1 MERGIIRILVI
12 GLICLFMLSCIPL
25 SGGEEYPDFPK
36 NKMILVGHYSTVDEQ
51 ESKGISRDLYI
62 TCNQGEITVYI
73 AKWWKSGYSSWGYG
87 RHIYDKY
94 TYFHAPAFYG
104 ICRDGQ
110 IFGIS
115 YGEIYFS

>member
-1 MERGIIRILVI
+1 MEKGIIRIIVI
-12 GLICLFMLSCIPL
+12 GLICLLVVSCMPL
-25 SGGEEYPDFPK
+25 VYGEEYPDFPK
-36 NKMILVGHYSTVDEQ
+36 NKMVIVGRYSSLNEH
-51 ESKGISRDLYI
+51 ESKGISRDLHI
-62 TCNQGEITVYI
+62 TCNQGDITVYI

-94 TYFHAPAFYG
+94 IHFHAPRFYG

-115 YGEIYFS
+115 YGEISFS